1 MLSPPL
7 ARTRT
12 AIGLRPANAS
22 VHVLP
27 FGDTRITEATPLS
40 VLISQVPATSE
51 RLMPPPG
58 AAGGVSVLAALA
70 EGAGGTRAGSRG
82 RGLGG
87 SSVGGGRRTSTTAVA
102 QGTGSATAT
111 RPA

>member
-40 VLISQVPATSE
+40 VLMSQVPATSE

-58 AAGGVSVLAALA
+58 AAGGLLTLAAPA
-70 EGAGGTRAGSRG
+70 AATAGKPPGSRG
-82 RGLGG
+82 TAIGG
-87 SSVGGGRRTSTTAVA
+87 ACGGGRRRPST
-102 QGTGSATAT
+102 QGAA
-111 RPA
+111 